1 MNKPHNH
8 QLSRTVNRQIAL
20 WLVLLTALS
29 SSTLH
34 SAPLQEADN
43 FEELGEI
50 MREKKI
56 PLLLAFEAT
65 HCNYCTRLKA
75 EHLQPMNNNEGYTR
89 RILIRTI
96 QINGKEK
103 ITGFNG
109 EKLSRSALS
118 NKYKAFL
125 TPTMLF
131 LNDKGEEVAE
141 RMLGYNSP
149 DYFGLYLDQ
158 AIDAAEREV
167 SGSEGTEKQ

>member
-1 MNKPHNH
+1 MDKPRRYHTTH
-8 QLSRTVNRQIAL
+8 LIRNRITP
-20 WLVLLTALS
+20 WLVVLLTLS
-29 SSTLH
+29 SNPLH

-43 FEELGEI
+43 FEELAEI

-65 HCNYCTRLKA
+65 HCNFCTRLKA
-75 EHLQPMNNNEGYTR
+75 EHLQPMSNNEGYTQ

-96 QINGKEK
+96 QINGEKK

-109 EKLSRSALS
+109 EKISKSELS
-118 NKYKAFL
+118 KQYKAFL

-141 RMLGYNSP
+141 RMPGYNSP

-158 AIDAAEREV
+158 AIDAAEKAV
-167 SGSEGTEKQ
+167 SGTGETDK

>member
-1 MNKPHNH
+1 MDK
-8 QLSRTVNRQIAL
+8 SRRYHAPRPARNQITAGF
-20 WLVLLTALS
+20 VLLLTLFS
-29 SSTLH
+29 SSLH

-43 FEELGEI
+43 FEELAEI

-65 HCNYCTRLKA
+65 HCNFCTRLKA
-75 EHLQPMNNNEGYTR
+75 EHLQPMNNNEGYTQ

-96 QINGKEK
+96 QIDGKKK

-109 EKLSRSALS
+109 KKISRSALS
-118 NKYKAFL
+118 KKYKAFL

-158 AIDAAEREV
+158 AIDAAEKEV
-167 SGSEGTEKQ
+167 SGNGGAEK

>member
-1 MNKPHNH
+1 MDK
-8 QLSRTVNRQIAL
+8 SRRYHTHHTVRNQIIAGFV
-20 WLVLLTALS
+20 VLLTLFS
-29 SSTLH
+29 SALH

-43 FEELGEI
+43 FEELAEI

-65 HCNYCTRLKA
+65 HCNFCTRLKA

-89 RILIRTI
+89 RLLIRTI
-96 QINGKEK
+96 QIDGVEK

-109 EKLSRSALS
+109 EKISRSALS
-118 NKYKAFL
+118 KKYKAFL
-125 TPTMLF
+125 TPTLLF
-131 LNDKGEEVAE
+131 LNHKGEEVAE

-158 AIDAAEREV
+158 AIDAAEKEV
-167 SGSEGTEKQ
+167 SGNGGTEK